1 MPDGSIEEQKTVKEN
16 DGRETRTVIKKN
28 GNECLTIT
36 TIRHPD
42 GREERQE
49 SNECPQVRQFN
60 STIRQFNGDSIID
73 KLLRIN

>member
-1 MPDGSIEEQKTVKEN
+1 MNFEQNGSYDQKMLLLKYFKVC
-16 DGRETRTVIKKN
+16 I
-28 GNECLTIT
+28 IFFYS
-36 TIRHPD
+36 RHPD

-60 STIRQFNGDSIID
+60 STIRQFSGDSIID